1 MNIRKISL
9 PEPTDNVLVRN
20 VPLRKS
26 EIDGYA
32 SRMFL
37 IMSDNSLTGFG
48 NHVGRFYQCFDTALF
63 HVISDKPAMLSPQLS
78 LVGGTLLLRIVF
90 DVYCND
96 FYMHML
102 SQEGERHVD
111 DILENELVTDDK
123 PEWFEKIE
131 IKELT

>member
-9 PEPTDNVLVRN
+9 PEPTDNILVRR

-26 EIDGYA
+26 EIDGYVN
-32 SRMFL
+32 RMFL
-37 IMSDNSLTGFG
+37 IRSNNPITGFD
-48 NHVGRFYQCFDTALF
+48 NHVGRFYQCFDTAVF
-63 HVISDKPAMLSPQLS
+63 HVISDRPSMISPQMS

-90 DVYCND
+90 EGYIND

-102 SQEGERHVD
+102 SHEGERHVD
-111 DILENELVTDDK
+111 DILENEFVMDDK

-131 IKELT
+131 IK

>member
-26 EIDGYA
+26 EIDGYVN
-32 SRMFL
+32 RMFL
-37 IMSDNSLTGFG
+37 IRSNNSLTGFDKY
-48 NHVGRFYQCFDTALF
+48 VGRFYKCFDTAIY

-90 DVYCND
+90 NGYCND

-111 DILENELVTDDK
+111 DILENEFVTDDH
-123 PEWFEKIE
+123 PEWFEKIT
-131 IKELT
+131 L